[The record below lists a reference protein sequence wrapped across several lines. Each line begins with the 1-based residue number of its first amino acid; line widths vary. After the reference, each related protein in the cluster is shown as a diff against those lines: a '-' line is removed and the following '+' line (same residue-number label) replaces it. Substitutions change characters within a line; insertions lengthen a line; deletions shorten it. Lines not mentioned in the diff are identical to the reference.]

1 MNYYCLIAGLPDL
14 HIESD
19 KTYLPLAALKIELL
33 EQISDVDAQ
42 LLKLVF
48 AKFDND
54 NWLAYL
60 QDKEAQLNQLGSLQT
75 DDWNQLHSLMQEF
88 DNPKDSRLLPY
99 IHTFFTHYNH
109 ENFLEQGVS
118 NEDYLSSLYYEFAM
132 KSDNQFLRDWFE
144 FSLNINNI
152 LTAIACRKHGFD
164 VRTQVIGNN
173 EVAQTLRSSN
183 ARDFGLQGIFEQLDT
198 VLRIA
203 EEPNLLS
210 REKQID
216 ALKWQWLDDHTFFN
230 YFGVE
235 KVLAFVLKSEL
246 IERWKPLTMEKGT
259 EIFRELLGNL
269 KEGVNFDESA
279 E

>member
-1 MNYYCLIAGLPDL
+1 MNYYYLIAGLPDL
-14 HIESD
+14 QPDSD

-33 EQISDVDAQ
+33 EQLSEADAR

-54 NWLAYL
+54 NWLKYL
-60 QDKEAQLNQLGSLQT
+60 QNKEAHLNQLGNLQSN
-75 DDWNQLHSLMQEF
+75 DLEQLHGLMQEF
-88 DNPKDSRLLPY
+88 ENPKDSRLLPY
-99 IHTFFTHYNH
+99 VHTFYNTYAT
-109 ENFLEQGVS
+109 ENFLTQGLRH
-118 NEDYLSSLYYEFAM
+118 EDYLSGLYYEFAM
-132 KSDNQFLRDWFE
+132 KSGNSFLRDWFE
-144 FSLNINNI
+144 FNLNINNV

-164 VRTQVIGNN
+164 MRTLVIGNN
-173 EVAQTLRSSN
+173 EVSQTIRSSN
-183 ARDFGLQGIFEQLDT
+183 ARDFGLQGIFEQLEA

-203 EEPNLLS
+203 EEPNLLL

-216 ALKWQWLDDHTFFN
+216 ALKWQWLDEHTFFN

-246 IERWKPLTMEKGT
+246 LERWKPLSMEKGN

-269 KEGVNFDESA
+269 KEGVNFEEED
-279 E
+279 